1 MPQPPQS
8 RYLGTISIHQTV
20 VKIFSGTEFF
30 GSFEKKNTEMVPS
43 AAQLGKAPSLGACQL
58 LGYKQVVLSDPSGT
72 LGGWKLKVLA
82 VSNSIPDASPVYCE
96 KHCT

>member
-1 MPQPPQS
+1 
-8 RYLGTISIHQTV
+8 
-20 VKIFSGTEFF
+20 
-30 GSFEKKNTEMVPS
+30 MVPS

-82 VSNSIPDASPVYCE
+82 VSNSIPDASPVYFE